1 MFRNA
6 AQPASNVAVAGV
18 MESSSSRAASNLMTL
33 TMTNHLTFWTPV
45 SLPGVTLAAGTYVF
59 EAGPGGTNPNIVRV
73 LSPNRQKLF
82 YLGFTVPIVRSP
94 DGEPSVLTFGE
105 AANSAAAPILAW
117 YPVGS
122 NQGHEFLYRH

>member
-6 AQPASNVAVAGV
+6 ALPASVVAVAGA
-18 MESSSSRAASNLMTL
+18 MAASSSRAASNLMTL

-82 YLGFTVPIVRSP
+82 YLGFTVPIVRP
-94 DGEPSVLTFGE
+94 PS
-105 AANSAAAPILAW
+105 ANRAS
-117 YPVGS
+117 
-122 NQGHEFLYRH
+122 